1 MMPMSMNEERPV
13 EASEA
18 LADAARDLAYA
29 SRVFDDPADSYRVL
43 GNLQVT
49 LADLHQSIQQVAQM
63 HNREWIRASSD
74 AADQVVGR
82 TAATRAEKLLHET
95 AASIDTAYDQLR
107 EAFAHNGR
115 IAWQPEPAV
124 ETTSQ
129 ARTLSQSRPP
139 PGQ

>member
-1 MMPMSMNEERPV
+1 MSRNEDRPI

-18 LADAARDLAYA
+18 LAEAARDLAYA

-74 AADQVVGR
+74 TADQVVGH
-82 TAATRAEKLLHET
+82 TAARQAETLLQEA

-107 EAFAHNGR
+107 EAFSHNGR
-115 IAWQPEPAV
+115 IAWQPDPATV

-139 PGQ
+139 PGR

>member
-1 MMPMSMNEERPV
+1 MSRNEDRPV

-63 HNREWIRASSD
+63 HNCEWIRASSD
-74 AADQVVGR
+74 GADQVAGR
-82 TAATRAEKLLHET
+82 TDARRAETLLQEA

-124 ETTSQ
+124 ETSGQ
-129 ARTLSQSRPP
+129 ARSLSQSRPP
-139 PGQ
+139 PAR